1 MTQVIEPLKD
11 EEGRKL
17 VDFITPE
24 VKNVLLF
31 FWHGLGDAIMFQ
43 EPLAALREQFPGVLF
58 DVTVEEGLG
67 QEDVLPGAVLL
78 SIGDAGEFNWNHVP
92 EHFEKYDLIAKI
104 NMPMSEG
111 QDDYTKSEWCC
122 LTELGIEPVCG
133 HPPLAQIARLVGVH
147 FHLTA
152 LPESGG
158 IPYDIAKQVWGE
170 IIEAG
175 FTPIELLMKHKWHNP
190 ANEKYDFVNRHI
202 RDWPA
207 EIPVLAALLQA
218 CEAYIGSL
226 GGNFH
231 LALSV
236 TPPEGIMPLE
246 RDFTAPMYTK
256 ESVTR
261 VNIKEYENGT
271 VREWLSKI

>member
-1 MTQVIEPLKD
+1 MTQIVEPWKD
-11 EEGRKL
+11 EQNRKL

-24 VKNVLLF
+24 VKKVLIF

-43 EPLAALREQFPGVLF
+43 EPLAALREQYPGVSF
-58 DVTVEEGLG
+58 DITVEAGLG
-67 QEDVLPGAVLL
+67 QEDVFPGAVLL
-78 SIGDAGEFNWNHVP
+78 SLEEAGEFNQGHVP
-92 EHFEKYDLIAKI
+92 ERFQEYDLIAKI

-111 QDDYTKSEWCC
+111 QDDYTKAEWCC

-133 HPPLAQIARLVGVH
+133 HPFLANIARLVGVH

-152 LPESGG
+152 LPESGN
-158 IPYDIAKQVWGE
+158 IPYDVAKQIWGE
-170 IIEAG
+170 IVEAG
-175 FTPIELLMKHKWHNP
+175 FTPIELLMEHKWHNP
-190 ANEKYDFVNRHI
+190 ANEKYDFVDRHI

-207 EIPVLAALLQA
+207 EIPVLANLLML
-218 CEAYIGSL
+218 CYAYVGSL

-236 TPPEGIMPLE
+236 KSPKHIMALE

-256 ESVTR
+256 EPVKR
-261 VNIKEYENGT
+261 VNIKEYKDGT
-271 VREWLSKI
+271 VREWLKRL

>member
-1 MTQVIEPLKD
+1 MTQIVEPWKD
-11 EEGRKL
+11 EQNRKL

-24 VKNVLLF
+24 VKKVLIF

-43 EPLAALREQFPGVLF
+43 EPLAALREQYPGVSF
-58 DVTVEEGLG
+58 DITVEAGLG
-67 QEDVLPGAVLL
+67 QEDVFPGAVLL
-78 SIGDAGEFNWNHVP
+78 SLEEAGEFNQGHVP
-92 EHFEKYDLIAKI
+92 ERFQEYDLIAKI

-111 QDDYTKSEWCC
+111 QDDYTKAEWCC

-133 HPPLAQIARLVGVH
+133 HPFVANIARLVGVH

-152 LPESGG
+152 LPESGN
-158 IPYDIAKQVWGE
+158 IPYDVAKQIWGE
-170 IIEAG
+170 IVEAG
-175 FTPIELLMKHKWHNP
+175 FTPIELLMEHKWHNP
-190 ANEKYDFVNRHI
+190 ANEKYDFVDRHI

-207 EIPVLAALLQA
+207 EIPVLANLLML
-218 CEAYIGSL
+218 CYAYVGSL

-236 TPPEGIMPLE
+236 KSPKHIMALE

-256 ESVTR
+256 EPVKR
-261 VNIKEYENGT
+261 VNIKEYKDGT
-271 VREWLSKI
+271 VREWLKRL

>member
-1 MTQVIEPLKD
+1 MTQIVEPWKD
-11 EEGRKL
+11 EQNRKL
-17 VDFITPE
+17 VDLITPD
-24 VKNVLLF
+24 VKKVLIF
-31 FWHGLGDAIMFQ
+31 FWHGLGDAIMFR
-43 EPLAALREQFPGVLF
+43 EPFAALIKQFPEVLF
-58 DVTVEEGLG
+58 DITVEEGLG
-67 QEDVLPGAVLL
+67 QEDVIPGAIPLTL
-78 SIGDAGEFNWNHVP
+78 EEAGEFNQGRTP
-92 EHFEKYDLIAKI
+92 KRFQGYDLIAKI

-111 QDDYTKSEWCC
+111 QDDYTKAEWCC

-158 IPYDIAKQVWGE
+158 IPYDMAEQIWGE

-175 FTPIELLMKHKWHNP
+175 FTPIELLMQHKWHNP
-190 ANEKYDFVNRHI
+190 VNEKYDFVDRHI

-207 EIPVLAALLQA
+207 EISVLATLLQD

-236 TPPEGIMPLE
+236 MPPERIIALE
-246 RDFTAPMYTK
+246 RDFTVPMYTK
-256 ESVTR
+256 LPVAR

-271 VREWLSKI
+271 VKDWLKEL